1 MELEIAKLKKTKLD
15 DELKENIKYND
26 HVESLHKVIDELE
39 NENQRL
45 KNEVCEAHTTIEQLK
60 SATHYK
66 EFCELNKRLN
76 RLKKPHVKVEK
87 TQKPLKFK
95 T

>member
-39 NENQRL
+39 NENQ
-45 KNEVCEAHTTIEQLK
+45 
-60 SATHYK
+60 S
-66 EFCELNKRLN
+66 
-76 RLKKPHVKVEK
+76 
-87 TQKPLKFK
+87 
-95 T
+95 